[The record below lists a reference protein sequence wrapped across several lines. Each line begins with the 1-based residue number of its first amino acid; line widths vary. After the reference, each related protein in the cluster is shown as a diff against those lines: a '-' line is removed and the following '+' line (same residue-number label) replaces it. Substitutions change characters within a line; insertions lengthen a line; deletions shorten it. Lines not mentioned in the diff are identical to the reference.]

1 MTHRPGVDLTLAEL
15 MALRT
20 ANRRAV
26 NRPQTALQS
35 GAQVANKPV
44 SRGLDVS
51 EIRRY
56 QAGDEVRAIDW
67 KVTARRGETHV
78 KVFEDERAKSVYL
91 FVDLRG
97 AMRFG
102 TRVCLKSVLAA
113 RLAAA
118 IGWAACAA
126 GDRVGAWIVTDSG
139 VERLPDGSHDRAVRR
154 LCHALVRNHASPV
167 GEETIALD
175 AATEGVSRGVLGKA
189 EWHFISDFKDAPP
202 EFTALGRITAVCW
215 HVTDPFDS
223 ALPERAGWVSGPDGV
238 HRLSTRPRDRRDYAL
253 RHDER
258 VGRLQQVF
266 RGPSRRYCQISTA
279 DGDGTALHRALAG
292 GARR

>member
-1 MTHRPGVDLTLAEL
+1 VTDRPGVDLTLAEL

-175 AATEGVSRGVLGKA
+175 AA
-189 EWHFISDFKDAPP
+189 FKDVPT
-202 EFTALGRITAVCW
+202 EFTALRRITAVCW
-215 HVTDPFDS
+215 HVTDPFDG